1 MQSKNIPNPTLDFQL
16 ILVAVLDG
24 ICRQSTSSTPDQ
36 WLQVLE
42 IAFFFFDE
50 DMYIDKLKGSRF

>member
-24 ICRQSTSSTPDQ
+24 ICGQSASSTSDQ
-36 WLQVLE
+36 LLQVLAV
-42 IAFFFFDE
+42 AFFLFE
-50 DMYIDKLKGSRF
+50 